1 MKKFTLSL
9 LLISGSIFAADQQ
22 ININV
27 HGYVTAMPCELE
39 TTNYVI
45 DLKKINIWNI
55 KDTQKSTWVD
65 FSVKLKN
72 CPVATK
78 EAVMTLSGTPDTT
91 APDYF
96 INNGTAKNVALN
108 LANGSSKTTVK
119 NGTKITLPVNSQTRS
134 VEFPFSAR
142 VAGYGSGME
151 PGSFRSHLEFNV
163 IYN

>member
-1 MKKFTLSL
+1 MKKIALSL
-9 LLISGSIFAADQQ
+9 LLISGPLFAADQQ
-22 ININV
+22 ISINV

-55 KDTQKSTWVD
+55 RDSQQSPWVD

-78 EAVMTLSGTPDTT
+78 EAIMTLSGTPDSTM
-91 APDYF
+91 PDYF

-108 LANGSSKTTVK
+108 LTDRTNKTTIK
-119 NGTKITLPVNSQTRS
+119 DGSKITIPVNSQTRS

-151 PGSFRSHLEFNV
+151 PGSFRSHLEFNF
-163 IYN
+163 IYH